1 MDQIQIRE
9 LVATKGIQQEMEETY
24 GFKEFCMHCVLRHR
38 NRDWGDLCEEDKQ
51 ANDWAVD
58 HEERLLSAY
67 NIPKRYCLGYTDKI
81 WIITEADRSYTTI
94 LFPYEY

>member
-38 NRDWGDLCEEDKQ
+38 NCDWGDLCEEDKQ

-67 NIPKRYCLGYTDKI
+67 NIPKRYCLGYADKI

-94 LFPYEY
+94 LFPHEY